1 MDYSSMKMKS
11 SKILLLAGGLLALA
25 SPAFAQVA
33 DLDHSDRRFFEKA
46 AKAGAKE
53 VQVSQAVLGKNIT
66 PATREFAQMMV
77 ADHTKAAEELKAL
90 AAKKGVTL
98 PPPET
103 KHAEKWVTNDKDV
116 DDEYLKEMVSD
127 HKDAVDLF
135 KDAAKSKDADIA
147 AFASKTLPTLE
158 HHLQMVKGLKKNQ

>member
-1 MDYSSMKMKS
+1 MKTS

-25 SPAFAQVA
+25 SSAFAA
-33 DLDHSDRRFFEKA
+33 NLDHSDRRFFEKA
-46 AKAGAKE
+46 AKAGMKE
-53 VQVSQAVLGKNIT
+53 VDVSQAVLGKAVN
-66 PATREFAQMMV
+66 PSVREFAQMMV
-77 ADHTKAAEELKAL
+77 ADHAKANEELKAL

-98 PPPET
+98 PAPEM
-103 KHAEKWVTNDKDV
+103 KHAEKWAKNDKDV

-147 AFASKTLPTLE
+147 AFAAKTLPTLE
-158 HHLQMVKGLKKNQ
+158 HHLEMVKNLEKMN